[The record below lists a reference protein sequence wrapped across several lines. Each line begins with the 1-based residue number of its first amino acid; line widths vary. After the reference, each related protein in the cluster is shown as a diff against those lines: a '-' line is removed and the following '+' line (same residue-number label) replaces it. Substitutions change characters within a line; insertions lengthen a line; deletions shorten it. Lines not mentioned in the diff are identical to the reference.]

1 MIYTINGII
10 TEVDVISSFVVI
22 ECGGVG
28 YKLTVTA
35 NTLASLPS
43 PAYTPSGDIDPSAS
57 PVRVYTHMAV
67 KEDGIELYGF
77 SSKEELDTFRLLISV
92 SGVGPKAAMSILS
105 LLTPKKLA
113 LTVAAEDA
121 KTISRAPGVGGK
133 TAARVI
139 LELKDKLAKAYP
151 QFETSTELSS
161 DKAGAA
167 ASSAGSGKLSDA
179 YSALTVLGYSRSEIA
194 AAMKNVDMSLPLED
208 IIKAALAA
216 LMRQ

>member
-1 MIYTINGII
+1 MIYTINGIL

-28 YKLTVTA
+28 YKLIVTA

-43 PAYTPSGDIDPSAS
+43 PAFTPSGDIDPAAA

-67 KEDGIELYGF
+67 KEDGVELYGF
-77 SSKEELDTFRLLISV
+77 SSKEEMDTFRLLISV

-113 LTVAAEDA
+113 MTVAAEDA

-139 LELKDKLAKAYP
+139 LELKDKLAKAFP
-151 QFETSTELSS
+151 EFGTDTELPS
-161 DKAGAA
+161 DKAGA
-167 ASSAGSGKLSDA
+167 SPTAGSGKLSDA

-208 IIKAALAA
+208 IIKSALAA